1 VAFADPPVMM
11 RIAFF
16 GHDAGD
22 AAVRR
27 RVEGFRRD
35 GLEVVRF
42 MMRRSDTARDDET
55 DIDLGR
61 TFDANYLQ
69 RLARIFAGARIAAGQ
84 KGLLASSDVIYA
96 RNLDMLATA
105 FLARSWAGLS
115 TPVVYECLDVHR
127 LLTRSDPIGSAM
139 RGIEKS
145 LLRSCRRLVVSSDA
159 FIRRHFEA
167 RYGDICPAVLV
178 ENRMAPGT
186 GYGPRPGQT
195 PERTGPLRIGWVGVL
210 RCARSLDLMRAL
222 VRQFGDA
229 IHIDLHGM
237 PALTEIP
244 DFHERVSETP
254 GMTFHGR
261 YKAPEDLSRIY
272 AGLDV
277 VWAGDFMEA
286 GFNSLWLLPNRLYE
300 GGYYGVPA
308 IAPQGTRTAEWI
320 ETVGAG
326 FTLPEDLGL
335 SLPQLIAQLI
345 ETRAVIAERREK
357 LLSLP
362 DDVFIQPEGELR
374 GVIEGALG
382 LSTTPLHGTSL
393 LTAAER
399 AR

>member
-1 VAFADPPVMM
+1 MM

-35 GLEVVRF
+35 GLEVMRF
-42 MMRRSDTARDDET
+42 MMRRSDATREDDA

-61 TFDANYLQ
+61 TFDADYLQ
-69 RLARIFAGARIAAGQ
+69 RLTRIASGARIAASQ
-84 KGLLASSDVIYA
+84 KALLASSDVIYA

-105 FLARSWAGLS
+105 FLAKSWTGLS

-127 LLTRSDPIGSAM
+127 LLTRSDMIGSAM
-139 RGIEKS
+139 RRVEGS
-145 LLRSCRRLVVSSDA
+145 LLRKCRRLVVSSDA
-159 FIRRHFEA
+159 FILRHFEP
-167 RYGDICPAVLV
+167 RYGNLCPAVLI

-186 GYGPRPGQT
+186 AYGPRPGQE
-195 PERTGPLRIGWVGVL
+195 PGRTGPLRIGWVGVL
-210 RCARSLDLMRAL
+210 RCARSLDLMRSL
-222 VRQFGDA
+222 VREFGEA
-229 IHIDLHGM
+229 IRVDLHGT

-244 DFHERVSETP
+244 DFHERVAETP
-254 GMTFHGR
+254 GLMFHGR
-261 YKAPEDLSRIY
+261 YKAPEDLRRIY
-272 AGLDV
+272 ADLDV

-320 ETVGAG
+320 DRVGAG
-326 FTLPEDLGL
+326 FTLPEDLSR
-335 SLPQLIAQLI
+335 SLPQLIGRMI
-345 ETRAVIAERREK
+345 ESRTEIAARRER

-362 DDVFIQPEGELR
+362 DTAFIQPEGELR
-374 GVIEGALG
+374 TLIEEALNPATR
-382 LSTTPLHGTSL
+382 SARTASM
-393 LTAAER
+393 LTAAEC